1 MSVKTLFEPRPEIRP
16 TEKRLPAQRART
28 SRAAPAPDAFDR
40 GYWLAHCE
48 GFRVEASG
56 GAVGFVDSV
65 LGGSEGQPTL
75 VIRAGLLGRRLLVVS
90 SSSVAFIVPR
100 ARKIWLHSPV
110 EILGTSERGGAAARC

>member
-1 MSVKTLFEPRPEIRP
+1 MSIKSVVEPTPEIRP
-16 TEKRLPAQRART
+16 REKRLREPRART
-28 SRAAPAPDAFDR
+28 SRRAPAPDAFDR
-40 GYWLAHCE
+40 DYWLAHCE

-75 VIRAGLLGRRLLVVS
+75 VVRAGLLGRRLLVVS

-110 EILGTSERGGAAARC
+110 EILGTSERGGAAVRC